1 LDFYNAGKL
10 FWLIAA
16 PSHLL
21 VWLLALGLLMW
32 RKAAGRAL
40 MAAVL
45 SFYVLLLFV
54 PLGEWALNKLENQY
68 PRGPWPAHVDGILEL
83 GGGLSPGIFLTRHLP
98 GAQLGEPRMVAT
110 FELARR
116 YPAARIVFSGGNG
129 EAGGSPETLAA
140 REIFNQLGLP
150 LSRVRFE
157 DRARDTWENFL
168 YARPLAKPKT
178 GEVWLLVTSA
188 YHMPRAMAVARAQGW
203 DIRPWPSD
211 YLTTPRTGLWRLSAE
226 SDLSDLDLAAHE
238 WAGLWTYRLMGRGR

>member
-1 LDFYNAGKL
+1 LDFYSAGKL
-10 FWLIAA
+10 FWLFAA

-21 VWLLALGLLMW
+21 VWILALGLVLW
-32 RKAAGRAL
+32 RKAVGRLL
-40 MAAVL
+40 MAAVVL
-45 SFYVLLLFV
+45 FYGALLFV

-68 PRGPWPAHVDGILEL
+68 PRGPWPARVDGVLEL
-83 GGGLSPGIFLTRHLP
+83 GGGLSPSIFLTRHLP

-116 YPAARIVFSGGNG
+116 YPKARIVFSGGSG
-129 EAGGSPETLAA
+129 DAGGVPETFAA

-150 LSRVRFE
+150 LSRISFE

-168 YARPLAKPKT
+168 YARPLAKPKP

-203 DIRPWPSD
+203 SVRPWPSD
-211 YLTTPRTGLWRLSAE
+211 YLTMPRTGLLRFSPDP
-226 SDLSDLDLAAHE
+226 DLSELDLAAHE
-238 WAGLWTYRLMGRGR
+238 WVGLWAYRLTDRAR